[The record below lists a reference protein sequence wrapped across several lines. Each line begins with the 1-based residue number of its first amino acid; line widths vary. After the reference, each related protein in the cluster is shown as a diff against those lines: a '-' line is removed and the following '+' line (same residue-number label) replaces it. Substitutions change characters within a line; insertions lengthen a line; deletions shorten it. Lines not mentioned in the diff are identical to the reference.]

1 MSMEVM
7 RVIDVGDGRRTTAH
21 GGERMLDARELITT
35 LGMLIVGVNGCKDM
49 SSRMILVDI
58 NA

>member
-1 MSMEVM
+1 M
-7 RVIDVGDGRRTTAH
+7 REMVDVRQLMV
-21 GGERMLDARELITT
+21 EMRMLDARELITN

-49 SSRMILVDI
+49 SSRMTLVDI